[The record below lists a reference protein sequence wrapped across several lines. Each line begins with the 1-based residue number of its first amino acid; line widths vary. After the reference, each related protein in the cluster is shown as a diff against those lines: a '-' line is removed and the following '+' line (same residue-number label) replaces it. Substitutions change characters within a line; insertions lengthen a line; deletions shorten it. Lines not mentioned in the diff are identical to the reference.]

1 MFSHKDGIYCITLP
15 PLTHVIICLSA
26 STTPKVHAQ
35 AAKYQSHL
43 VLNFYLKVLFC
54 TGLKLFFFHKL
65 QLQIKLDGFHAH
77 QDMLH

>member
-1 MFSHKDGIYCITLP
+1 MFSHKDGFYSITLP

-43 VLNFYLKVLFC
+43 VLNF
-54 TGLKLFFFHKL
+54 T
-65 QLQIKLDGFHAH
+65 
-77 QDMLH
+77 